1 MNSDIIRLLPDSVAN
16 QIAAGEVIQRPA
28 SVIKELV
35 ENAVDAGAT
44 EISIILKDAGRTLIQ
59 VVDNGSGMSPTDARM
74 AFERHA
80 TSKISSAAD
89 LFTLHTMGF
98 RGEALPSISA
108 VAQIDMRTMRREDS
122 MGSRLTI
129 SEGKFEGQEPAS
141 CIPGTNIMVKNIF
154 FHMPARRK
162 FLKKDSVELNHI
174 LREFERLALVNTN
187 IDFTLIHNDTT
198 LHKFMHG
205 NLKQRIA
212 DLFGKNLES
221 QLAHISTETGI
232 VKIDGFIAMPR
243 AAKKRGYQQFLFV
256 NGRNMRHPLFHK
268 AVLSC
273 YEQLIAPDSQP
284 SYFIN
289 FEVDPATIDVN
300 IHPQKHEIKFEHEQA
315 IWQILVAAIRET
327 LGKTQA
333 VGALDF
339 DAIDAPEIPLFNPE
353 NEIERP
359 DDGADIS
366 YNPFETND
374 FSAPTAIGM
383 SDSFASHSANAWGS
397 RNVSLGSGSSKRQS
411 VPDDWE
417 KLYDSF
423 NQQRDDAYA
432 SVSIPDDPSLADDT
446 VIAAPTDQPSSCVQ
460 LQGKYIVMP
469 YANGLMIISQHRAH
483 IRILFERYMNMM
495 SDNDKSLASQKL
507 MFADDFEVSPAQNAL
522 LLANKDHFT
531 TLGFELSENEDLKW
545 SILAV
550 PSLLNG
556 ANPIEAIMA
565 VLDRLEQDGD
575 ADPATFKAPLALAMA
590 RSGAVKQH
598 QVLSQAEMETISADL
613 FRCNEPNYTP
623 DGLSVMTLISNDE
636 ISSRFEI

>member
-1 MNSDIIRLLPDSVAN
+1 
-16 QIAAGEVIQRPA
+16 
-28 SVIKELV
+28 
-35 ENAVDAGAT
+35 
-44 EISIILKDAGRTLIQ
+44 
-59 VVDNGSGMSPTDARM
+59 
-74 AFERHA
+74 
-80 TSKISSAAD
+80 
-89 LFTLHTMGF
+89 
-98 RGEALPSISA
+98 
-108 VAQIDMRTMRREDS
+108 
-122 MGSRLTI
+122 
-129 SEGKFEGQEPAS
+129 
-141 CIPGTNIMVKNIF
+141 
-154 FHMPARRK
+154 
-162 FLKKDSVELNHI
+162 
-174 LREFERLALVNTN
+174 
-187 IDFTLIHNDTT
+187 
-198 LHKFMHG
+198 
-205 NLKQRIA
+205 
-212 DLFGKNLES
+212 
-221 QLAHISTETGI
+221 
-232 VKIDGFIAMPR
+232 
-243 AAKKRGYQQFLFV
+243 
-256 NGRNMRHPLFHK
+256 
-268 AVLSC
+268 
-273 YEQLIAPDSQP
+273 
-284 SYFIN
+284 
-289 FEVDPATIDVN
+289 
-300 IHPQKHEIKFEHEQA
+300 
-315 IWQILVAAIRET
+315 
-327 LGKTQA
+327 
-333 VGALDF
+333 
-339 DAIDAPEIPLFNPE
+339 
-353 NEIERP
+353 
-359 DDGADIS
+359 
-366 YNPFETND
+366 
-374 FSAPTAIGM
+374 M

-531 TLGFELSENEDLKW
+531 TLGFELSENGDLKW